1 MDRYSLRVESDI
13 SQFEKEVRDAIDETP
28 RDGDNRMFI
37 LEGATSGH
45 PDYADIVMIVFGMDE
60 PDEAPP
66 EGTNVASGGSD
77 IQRGPDD
84 EPRRAGWWPTHIE
97 EEVRPAIRCRY
108 FQHALPILRVSVECV
123 DERAAACC
131 ARLVQELDYR
141 WPGAWQRSEDVD
153 KPAAHI
159 RKPTEKTRLR
169 AEVFKRL
176 KDAHPEWGYDVVAQR
191 ANDELKTDSITA
203 DTVRNAYKA
212 MGWTWERADR
222 IR

>member
-1 MDRYSLRVESDI
+1 MDQYSLLIEANIR
-13 SQFEKEVRDAIDETP
+13 QFEEELRDVIDETP

-37 LEGATSGH
+37 LEGAMPNH
-45 PDYADIVMIVFGMDE
+45 PHHADIVMIVFGMDE
-60 PDEAPP
+60 PDEVPP
-66 EGTNVASGGSD
+66 EGRIVASVGSE
-77 IQRGPDD
+77 QEREPD
-84 EPRRAGWWPTHIE
+84 EPRRVGWWPTHIA
-97 EEVRPAIRCRY
+97 EEVRPAIQCRY
-108 FQHALPILRVSVECV
+108 FQHAPPVLRVSIACV

-131 ARLVQELDYR
+131 ARLVQELDLR
-141 WPGAWQRSEDVD
+141 WPGAWQRSQDVD
-153 KPAAHI
+153 KATANTS
-159 RKPTEKTRLR
+159 KPTEKTRLR

-191 ANDELKTDSITA
+191 ANDELKTENITA